1 MSNFLETID
10 SLESKFNN
18 LVERYLFLKEE
29 NEILLTTI
37 EKIQQQ
43 VSLTEEE
50 LLQEREKYRLL
61 KIAKTMSGGNE
72 DSKETKQ
79 KINALIREIDKCIVK
94 LDQ

>member
-61 KIAKTMSGGNE
+61 KIAKTMSGSKE